1 MKVNQ
6 LKTLIKEAVKE
17 AIREELTQVSEAPA
31 APVQEVAKS
40 TPPPPISP
48 PIKTGDPIQDI
59 LNETKASMTSEDYRT
74 VISGNSSMVSAG
86 GTGLPQSAG
95 GASQVG
101 LDLSQLSFTKKAGA
115 IYKKSNELDK
125 NK

>member
-17 AIREELTQVSEAPA
+17 AIKEELGALKPQQAT
-31 APVQEVAKS
+31 PVQETKIS
-40 TPPPPISP
+40 TPPPRKPIP
-48 PIKTGDPIQDI
+48 KTGDPIQDI

-86 GTGLPQSAG
+86 STGMPQSVG

-101 LDLSQLSFTKKAGA
+101 LDLSQLDFTKKAGA
-115 IYKKSNELDK
+115 IFQKSNELDK
-125 NK
+125 KK